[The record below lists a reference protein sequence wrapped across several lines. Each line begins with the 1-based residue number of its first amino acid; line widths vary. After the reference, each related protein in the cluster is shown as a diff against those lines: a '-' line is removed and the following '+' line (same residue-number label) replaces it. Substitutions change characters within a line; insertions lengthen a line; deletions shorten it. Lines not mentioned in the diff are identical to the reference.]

1 MQTDPRIIRTRKSV
15 VDALL
20 ALMSEREIEKI
31 TVKDITQKA
40 DVNRATFYHHFKDKQ
55 ALLQYTLEEHL
66 IRYCVEPFNEI
77 DTFSRELI
85 LGVLEAIIELHDYLE
100 GHCQLN
106 FHKFLL
112 DIEQEIKSTLIARF
126 FPIVKQGLNH
136 PSDDY
141 ALLET
146 YKLVG
151 GLYSSAVAIRK
162 VNHQRSQ
169 LINYTADQLIK

>member
-1 MQTDPRIIRTRKSV
+1 MQTDPRIIRTRKRI

-31 TVKDITQKA
+31 TVKDITEKA

-55 ALLQYTLEEHL
+55 ALLHYTLEEHL
-66 IRYCVEPFNEI
+66 IRYCIEPFNEAEV
-77 DTFSRELI
+77 FSRELV

-100 GHCQLN
+100 VHCQLN

-112 DIEQEIKSTLIARF
+112 DIEREIKSALVERF
-126 FPIVKQGLNH
+126 LPFIKQRFIH
-136 PSDDY
+136 HSDDY
-141 ALLET
+141 TRLET

-151 GLYSSAVAIRK
+151 GLYSSAIAIRK
-162 VNHQRSQ
+162 ASHHRSQ
-169 LINYTADQLIK
+169 LISYAADQLIK

>member
-1 MQTDPRIIRTRKSV
+1 MQTDPRIIRTRKSI

-20 ALMSEREIEKI
+20 TLMSEREIEKI
-31 TVKDITQKA
+31 TVKDITETA

-66 IRYCVEPFNEI
+66 IRYCVEPFNEA
-77 DTFSRELI
+77 DVFSRELV
-85 LGVLEAIIELHDYLE
+85 LGVLEAIVELHDYLE

-106 FHKFLL
+106 FQKFLL
-112 DIEQEIKSTLIARF
+112 DIEREVKSALVERF
-126 FPIVKQGLNH
+126 LPFVKQSSNH
-136 PSDDY
+136 SSDDY

-151 GLYSSAVAIRK
+151 GLYSSAIAIRK
-162 VNHQRSQ
+162 ASHYRSQ
-169 LINYTADQLIK
+169 LISYATDQLIK

>member
-20 ALMSEREIEKI
+20 ALMSERELEKI
-31 TVKDITQKA
+31 TVKDITKKA
-40 DVNRATFYHHFKDKQ
+40 EVNRATFYHHFKDKQ

-66 IRYCVEPFNEI
+66 IRYCIEPFKE
-77 DTFSRELI
+77 TEVFSRELV

-100 GHCQLN
+100 SHCQLN

-112 DIEQEIKSTLIARF
+112 DIEQEIKSVLVERF
-126 FPIVKQGLNH
+126 FTFIKQRSIH
-136 PSDDY
+136 QSDDY
-141 ALLET
+141 VLLET

-151 GLYSSAVAIRK
+151 GLYSSAIAIRK

-169 LINYTADQLIK
+169 LINYAADQLMK